1 MKSQKMRVLPCAS
14 TGIAAELL
22 IDGGTVH
29 RRFSVPNDVN
39 KDDAPRV
46 PRHSNYAA
54 VLDAAQLIIIDEI
67 SMQDRYVLEYVDRQ
81 LRDISAKYHH
91 LPFAGKTIVIG
102 GDWKQLM
109 PVIPGGNS
117 EVQCSRSV
125 KNSRLFRCI
134 QSLLK
139 IPLYK
144 YIFLVFSKQ
153 QGSQ

>member
-29 RRFSVPNDVN
+29 RRFSVPNDVS
-39 KDDAPRV
+39 KDEPMRI

-67 SMQDRYVLEYVDRQ
+67 SMQDRYVLEFVDRQ
-81 LRDISAKYHH
+81 LRDISVKYSD
-91 LPFAGKTIVIG
+91 LPFAGKAIVIG

-109 PVIPGGNS
+109 PVIPGGNN

-125 KNSRLFRCI
+125 KNSRLFR
-134 QSLLK
+134 
-139 IPLYK
+139 
-144 YIFLVFSKQ
+144 
-153 QGSQ
+153 